1 MQNTTEKSGRR
12 SAKNNRPAFSRSRY
26 VKLLS
31 KYAPEKITTKKRHR
45 EMSKIVTSLMRKGDE
60 RRTPEEDKLLTLMF
74 TLVAE
79 YERAHYPDYRGTT
92 ADLLK
97 GLMEERGLRQRDLL
111 PLFNNSRSYISDVLN
126 GRRGLSK
133 AQAVKLAEFFDL
145 RVEVFL

>member
-1 MQNTTEKSGRR
+1 
-12 SAKNNRPAFSRSRY
+12 SRY
-26 VKLLS
+26 
-31 KYAPEKITTKKRHR
+31 APQKITTKKQHQ

-60 RRTPEEDKLLTLMF
+60 GRTPEEDKILTLIF
-74 TLVAE
+74 TLIAE
-79 YERAHYPDYRGTT
+79 YERTQYPDYRGTT

-111 PLFNNSRSYISDVLN
+111 PLFNNSRSYVSDVLN

-133 AQAVKLAEFFDL
+133 AQAVKLAGFFNV

>member
-1 MQNTTEKSGRR
+1 
-12 SAKNNRPAFSRSRY
+12 
-26 VKLLS
+26 
-31 KYAPEKITTKKRHR
+31 
-45 EMSKIVTSLMRKGDE
+45 MSKIITSLMRKGDK
-60 RRTPEEDKLLTLMF
+60 RRTPEEDKLLRLMF

-79 YERAHYPDYRGTT
+79 YERAQYPDYRGTM

-133 AQAVKLAEFFDL
+133 AQAVKLAEFFNL